1 MDLGDSLELL
11 DSYLWRHWRR
21 NFKHDWA
28 DQFTFAEADYLRCI
42 ANLGSS
48 RLTDIAHQLG
58 VSKSSASEMLGKLAE
73 HGWVEVEPSES
84 DSRSRLY
91 SLSDKGDAIKQ
102 QCLRGYDQL
111 VERLSDS
118 LSQEEFDE
126 LNELLA
132 RATEIIW
139 QSTDRR
145 SSRPAA
151 ASLGNAHPAQSP
163 R

>member
-21 NFKHDWA
+21 NFKHNEVE
-28 DQFTFAEADYLRCI
+28 QFTFAEADYLRCI

-48 RLTDIAHQLG
+48 RLTDIAHLLG
-58 VSKSSASEMLGKLAE
+58 VSKSSASEMLGKLADR
-73 HGWVEVEPSES
+73 GWVEVEPCEL

-102 QCLRGYDQL
+102 ECLRCYDL
-111 VERLSDS
+111 MVERLSES
-118 LSQEEFDE
+118 LPPEEFGE

-145 SSRPAA
+145 SSRPA
-151 ASLGNAHPAQSP
+151 LPQLVNAHPAQSP